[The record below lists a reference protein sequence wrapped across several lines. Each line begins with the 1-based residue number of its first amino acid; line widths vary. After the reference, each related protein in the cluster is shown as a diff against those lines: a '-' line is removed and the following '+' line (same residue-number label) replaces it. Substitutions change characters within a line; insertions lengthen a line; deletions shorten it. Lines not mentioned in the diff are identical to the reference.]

1 MTHDEILTTVETI
14 GCKKVTITGGE
25 PLMQKGDFIE
35 LTRRL
40 WHGGYVVSVE
50 TNGSYSLEGYGV
62 LSWVVDYKL
71 PSSGME
77 DKMNPKAFESLG
89 ANDFIKFV
97 ILDLGDYLLAV
108 IKAKEFS
115 ETNRA
120 KILFSPCLPMC
131 IPKDLIERMRNDR
144 LFDYQVNLQLHKL
157 VDIGE
162 AK

>member
-1 MTHDEILTTVETI
+1 
-14 GCKKVTITGGE
+14 
-25 PLMQKGDFIE
+25 
-35 LTRRL
+35 
-40 WHGGYVVSVE
+40 
-50 TNGSYSLEGYGV
+50 
-62 LSWVVDYKL
+62 VVDYKL